1 MCICVVCVWCGKV
14 RCVVC
19 ALYMYG
25 VCTWSACVC
34 VFYMFEISVCPVY
47 CVCVC
52 VWYDVCCVCCSVCV
66 CVSALCLY
74 VMVWS
79 NMVGCG
85 GYAVHV

>member
-1 MCICVVCVWCGKV
+1 MWCVHCTCMGCVHGVHVCVCSTCLRYQCVLCIVCVYVSGMM
-14 RCVVC
+14 CVVC
-19 ALYMYG
+19 A
-25 VCTWSACVC
+25 A
-34 VFYMFEISVCPVY
+34 
-47 CVCVC
+47 
-52 VWYDVCCVCCSVCV
+52 VCV